1 MEIYKNNTNSK
12 FIKLNYFIKLPTL
25 ISPKLLYPITFIPL
39 LFVFS
44 NINMANAIISTTSS
58 KTIQGNSPEFFI
70 TDSVKNK
77 LGFTYNQTDYS
88 ESIGN
93 IQSDSILYFDNPMTN
108 LNDFKM
114 KTFFTE
120 RQTINDSTG
129 EYYDVDGDGFAD
141 IPVTQEL
148 TFIWRDNN
156 QTQIDA
162 NDYENIGCHNNK
174 YAMPLTLEIISK
186 NIQVHTKYGHPNT
199 SDPVQQAS
207 IIKAY
212 QLAFVGMCYAKPNS
226 LIVDP
231 TTQWR
236 AVKADNS
243 GLSDWNP
250 TGVGINGS
258 KQTEP
263 LDFYGGGYTEDYE
276 PYLGFKIRSKSSYT
290 NFPTSGFKGAQF
302 QLVMSG
308 SQEDYNYSISYNS
321 GTFTVD
327 KYGVIT
333 FFDKSQPEDEIIITA
348 ALKSNSKYTFK
359 YKFKLPLWVSPAKII
374 DDESFYFTQENKALM
389 TCTDKTL
396 RLAGFQA
403 LNSVAWNSF
412 DDHFLPFIKGYPF
425 NVMTRGIGKG
435 ILGEWGRL
443 AQPNQIKSD
452 TYPKSEWGYAWYYG
466 NSARYMG
473 GKNPNGTAR
482 IESYIISSYDGMRSF
497 PSYWNGGFRYKSYV
511 CAPPS
516 IRW

>member
-12 FIKLNYFIKLPTL
+12 FIKLNYFIKLPTV
-25 ISPKLLYPITFIPL
+25 ISAKLLYTITFIPL

-77 LGFTYNQTDYS
+77 LGFTYNRIDYS

-93 IQSDSILYFDNPMTN
+93 IQSDSILYFDKPMIN

-162 NDYENIGCHNNK
+162 NDYQNVGCHNNK
-174 YAMPLTLEIISK
+174 YAMPLTLEIISN

-199 SDPVQQAS
+199 SDPVQP
-207 IIKAY
+207 IIKTY
-212 QLAFVGMCYAKPNS
+212 QLAFVGICYAKPNS

-236 AVKADNS
+236 AVKADKT
-243 GLSDWNP
+243 GLSGWNP
-250 TGVGINGS
+250 TGVNINGAS
-258 KQTEP
+258 QTEP
-263 LDFYGGGYTEDYE
+263 VTFYGGGYRKEYV
-276 PYLGFKIRSKSSYT
+276 PYHGFKFLPGNNT
-290 NFPTSGFKGAQF
+290 DGHFPHTGFDGAQF
-302 QLVMSG
+302 QVVMSG

-321 GTFTVD
+321 GKYTVD
-327 KYGVIT
+327 QNGMIT
-333 FFDKSQPEDEIIITA
+333 FVDKSEPEDEIIMTA
-348 ALKSNSKYTFK
+348 TLKSDPNYTFK
-359 YKFKLPLWVSPAKII
+359 YNFKIAKWLYPMKIF
-374 DDESFYFTQENKALM
+374 DDESFNFTIEEMKQLCINDNKM
-389 TCTDKTL
+389 
-396 RLAGFQA
+396 LATFRDLSGA
-403 LNSVAWNSF
+403 TTYLE
-412 DDHFLPFIKGYPF
+412 Y
-425 NVMTRGIGKG
+425 NVMVRGFGPVMN
-435 ILGEWGRL
+435 EWGRL
-443 AQPNQIKSD
+443 AQPGQKTSD
-452 TYPKSEWGYAWYYG
+452 TYPKSKWGHAWYY
-466 NSARYMG
+466 NRDYYIKYKET
-473 GKNPNGTAR
+473 GKVEP
-482 IESYIISSYDGMRSF
+482 IIVSSYDGMVSI
-497 PSYWNGGFRYKSYV
+497 PSLWNGFSNKSFICQAV
-511 CAPPS
+511 
-516 IRW
+516 RE

>member
-12 FIKLNYFIKLPTL
+12 FIKLNYFIKLPTV
-25 ISPKLLYPITFIPL
+25 ISAKLRYPITFIPL

-58 KTIQGNSPEFFI
+58 KTIQGNPPEFFI
-70 TDSVKNK
+70 TDSVNNK
-77 LGFTYNQTDYS
+77 LGFTYNRTDYS

-174 YAMPLTLEIISK
+174 YAMPLTLEIISN

-199 SDPVQQAS
+199 SDPVQP
-207 IIKAY
+207 IIKTY
-212 QLAFVGMCYAKPNS
+212 QLAFVGICYAKPNS

-236 AVKADNS
+236 AVKADKT

-250 TGVGINGS
+250 TGVNINGAS
-258 KQTEP
+258 QTEWVSY
-263 LDFYGGGYTEDYE
+263 YGGGYSKNYV
-276 PYLGFKIRSKSSYT
+276 PYHGFK
-290 NFPTSGFKGAQF
+290 FTSGNSTDYHFPHTGFDGAQF
-302 QLVMSG
+302 QVVMSG

-321 GTFTVD
+321 GKYTVD
-327 KYGVIT
+327 QNGMIT
-333 FFDKSQPEDEIIITA
+333 FLDKSEPEDEIIMTA
-348 ALKSNSKYTFK
+348 TLKSDPNYTFK
-359 YKFKLPLWVSPAKII
+359 YNFKIARWLYPMKIF
-374 DDESFYFTQENKALM
+374 DDESFNFTIEEMKQLCINDNKVLATYKDLSGITVKYFE
-389 TCTDKTL
+389 
-396 RLAGFQA
+396 
-403 LNSVAWNSF
+403 
-412 DDHFLPFIKGYPF
+412 Y
-425 NVMTRGIGKG
+425 NVMTRA
-435 ILGEWGRL
+435 LGAVIDEWGRL
-443 AQPNQIKSD
+443 AQPGQKTSD
-452 TYPKSEWGYAWYYG
+452 TYPKSKWGYAWYY
-466 NSARYMG
+466 NRDYIKNKET
-473 GKNPNGTAR
+473 GKVEP
-482 IESYIISSYDGMRSF
+482 IIVSSYDGMVSL
-497 PSYWNGGFRYKSYV
+497 PSLWNGFSNKSFV
-511 CAPPS
+511 CQAVVK
-516 IRW
+516 

>member
-1 MEIYKNNTNSK
+1 MEIYKNNTSPN
-12 FIKLNYFIKLPTL
+12 FIKLNYIIKLLTV
-25 ISPKLLYPITFIPL
+25 IAPKLIYQIPPVL
-39 LFVFS
+39 LLLVFS
-44 NINMANAIISTTSS
+44 NINIANALISSTSS
-58 KTIQGNSPEFFI
+58 KSIQGNPPEFFI

-120 RQTINDSTG
+120 RQAINDSTG
-129 EYYDVDGDGFAD
+129 EYYDADGDGFAD

-231 TTQWR
+231 NTQWR
-236 AVKADNS
+236 AVRADYT
-243 GLSDWNP
+243 DADAWNP
-250 TGVGINGS
+250 TGIGINGS
-258 KQTEP
+258 KQDRPNER
-263 LDFYGGGYTEDYE
+263 FGGGYTADYVAN
-276 PYLGFKIRSKSSYT
+276 LGFKVKPTVSDKT
-290 NFPTSGFKGAQF
+290 FPTTGFDGAQF
-302 QLVMSG
+302 QLVMGG
-308 SQEDYNYSISYNS
+308 SQEDYNYSISYNN

-327 KYGVIT
+327 KNGMIT
-333 FFDKSQPEDEIIITA
+333 FVDKSQPEDEIIITA
-348 ALKSNSKYTFK
+348 ALKSNSEYTFK
-359 YKFKLPLWVSPAKII
+359 YKFKISLWVYPGELISSRA
-374 DDESFYFTQENKALM
+374 ENQVSKFNEK
-389 TCTDKTL
+389 CTKKNKSLVGRNDLNANTWYSKNSLDFDKTPSDINVQN
-396 RLAGFQA
+396 RDIQ
-403 LNSVAWNSF
+403 
-412 DDHFLPFIKGYPF
+412 F
-425 NVMTRGIGKG
+425 NVFIRGIGNG
-435 ILGEWGRL
+435 VLGEWGRL
-443 AQPNQIKSD
+443 VQQGAKSSD
-452 TYPKSEWGYAWYYG
+452 TYPKSKWVSGWFFVNETRK
-466 NSARYMG
+466 NRFG
-473 GKNPNGTAR
+473 GEEA
-482 IESYIISSYDGMRSF
+482 IIVSILDGMI
-497 PSYWNGGFRYKSYV
+497 SYMSSWSGFRDRSYA
-511 CAPPS
+511 CK
-516 IRW
+516 